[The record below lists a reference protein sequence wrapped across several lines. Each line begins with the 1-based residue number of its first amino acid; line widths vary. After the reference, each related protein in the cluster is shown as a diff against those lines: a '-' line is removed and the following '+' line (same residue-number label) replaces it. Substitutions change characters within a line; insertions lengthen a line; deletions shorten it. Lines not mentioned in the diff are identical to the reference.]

1 MNGNNKATAKQE
13 LQRLED
19 NTRQFLKLMKQGNY
33 GDARLIASLLEHAT
47 YTLDAAW
54 MKGYEARQGRKA

>member
-1 MNGNNKATAKQE
+1 MNKKAITKQDLE
-13 LQRLED
+13 RLEA

-33 GDARLIASLLEHAT
+33 GDARLISGMLEAAT

-54 MKGYEARQGRKA
+54 MKAYQAREGRLL

>member
-1 MNGNNKATAKQE
+1 MNKKAITKQDLE
-13 LQRLED
+13 RLEA
-19 NTRQFLKLMKQGNY
+19 NTRQFLKLIKQGNY

-54 MKGYEARQGRKA
+54 MKGYEARQGRNA